1 MSERAGIAEIKALL
15 QLRVRELVERILPT
29 ARISGGY
36 ASVSSS
42 KPGADGGSLVVWVRG
57 TSPGAWKDYATGDKG
72 DIIDLIAFAQFGH
85 PTPPSKDARAEAL
98 RWARGFL
105 GLADM
110 PPIERNRAR
119 AFAQAQARDR
129 AAADAERAVRN
140 QKRAFEM
147 WLRARPL
154 AEGPAAVAYLAG
166 RGIPLDQVR
175 HLEGDI
181 RFAPSLEWWMGAR
194 KDSAGRKIEPGPSF
208 PAIVS
213 AMRNRSGALLAVHC
227 TFLAHDGAGKAPV
240 AKPKLMWPATKGC
253 VIRVAKGASAT
264 TPEEAAA
271 VGQRDLV
278 VLTEGLEDALSV
290 SLARPD
296 LRVWACG
303 SLVGIGSA
311 PVLPCVKAFIVCADN
326 DWHSAQA
333 MAGLERAVETLRL
346 QGVPVSI
353 ARSPTGKDFND
364 CLRGEPAHG

>member
-1 MSERAGIAEIKALL
+1 VSDHAPIAEIKALL
-15 QLRVRELVERILPT
+15 QLRVRELVERVLPT

-42 KPGADGGSLVVWVRG
+42 KPGADGGSLVVWIRG

-72 DIIDLIAFAQFGH
+72 DILDLIAFAQFGH
-85 PTPPSKDARAEAL
+85 STPPSKEARAEAL

-110 PPIERNRAR
+110 PPVERNRAR
-119 AFAQAQARDR
+119 AFAEKKAR
-129 AAADAERAVRN
+129 ERAESDQERALRN

-147 WLRARPL
+147 WLKAVPL
-154 AEGPAAVAYLAG
+154 AEGAPARSYLAG
-166 RGIPLDQVR
+166 RGIPLASIQ
-175 HLEGDI
+175 HLEGDL
-181 RFAPSLEWWMGAR
+181 RFAPALEWWMGAR
-194 KDSAGRKIEPGPSF
+194 RDSAGRKIEPGPSF

-227 TFLAHDGAGKAPV
+227 TFLAPDGSGKAPV

-253 VIRVAKGASAT
+253 VIRIAKGASAT

-278 VLTEGLEDALSV
+278 VLTEGIEDGLSIALV
-290 SLARPD
+290 RPD

-333 MAGLERAVETLRL
+333 MAGLERAVENLRL

-364 CLRGEPAHG
+364 CLREGGAA